1 MKFHCFYR
9 EQNRAYAGQ
18 LTAPAVPL
26 PSPHVCS
33 KLSFQTHKTPSCA
46 MVPGAV
52 LYNRTSTRHRDHIL
66 HDSVD
71 CHSSPQQPALPC
83 PFLCASPRVHLWL
96 IENPPRNAEPRPA
109 SVFHR
114 CTPAGYSSHQG
125 VTCFALDDKIP
136 WNRILLSHSW
146 TLLPSIRWLKLGDT
160 WPGVLLSRH
169 PLSTSWSLC
178 SPCSVHNVP

>member
-1 MKFHCFYR
+1 MFLQRTKQGLCWA
-9 EQNRAYAGQ
+9 AYSPRGSSPQ
-18 LTAPAVPL
+18 PACLLQAEL
-26 PSPHVCS
+26 PDPQDA
-33 KLSFQTHKTPSCA
+33 LCA

-71 CHSSPQQPALPC
+71 GHSSPQQPALPC

-114 CTPAGYSSHQG
+114 CTPAGCSSHQG

-146 TLLPSIRWLKLGDT
+146 TLLPSIRWLQLGDT
-160 WPGVLLSRH
+160 WPGVVLSRR